1 MNENIEKMK
10 YKWKEIYSYV
20 IPTVSTIFYIVC
32 LILRYKFNVDVKILQ
47 ESVKFEEMLKTV
59 VTFMSIIL
67 SVFGFLI
74 PSFLSGKGSNSLIKY
89 FLKNADIKLFTVKL
103 KSVVSFGLIDIFIT
117 CVLLI
122 GDIMPES
129 LVNIIVVVWIWILF
143 FFMCSSYRFIGLI
156 INLILC
162 EKEDI
167 VQKMSNKI
175 PEDEEERIKSK
186 IRKL

>member
-1 MNENIEKMK
+1 MNEKIETIK

-20 IPTVSTIFYIVC
+20 IPSLSVVIYIGC
-32 LILRYKFNVDVKILQ
+32 LILRYKYGKEIKIIQ
-47 ESVKFEEMLKTV
+47 ESTRFEEMLKTV

-74 PSFLSGKGSNSLIKY
+74 PSFLSGKGNNSLIKY

-103 KSVVSFGLIDIFIT
+103 KSIVSFGLIDIFIT

-122 GDIMPES
+122 RDIMPEV
-129 LVNIIVVVWIWILF
+129 LVNIIILVWLWILF

-167 VQKMSNKI
+167 VQKMGDKI
-175 PEDEEERIKSK
+175 SEDEEKRLKSK
-186 IRKL
+186 IRRL